1 MLNILQMLLMRLF
14 FSSSS
19 NLHHHNLCSISL
31 NIAIRKYRYE
41 QYSQKLI
48 LKIQIKNRTAPCV
61 HIAPETLLQRFRQ
74 KDIDEQLKKEKS
86 KDGDVISGD
95 IKFY

>member
-1 MLNILQMLLMRLF
+1 MLNKYFTNVTYEASLVLVLIF
-14 FSSSS
+14 TTTTYVT
-19 NLHHHNLCSISL
+19 ISL

-48 LKIQIKNRTAPCV
+48 LKIQIKNRTASCV

-86 KDGDVISGD
+86 KDNDVISED
-95 IKFY
+95 I